1 MTRRTEIQLALLV
14 IGVIVWGYGQR
25 IEDTRLT
32 YIGLAFFVAA
42 TALRF
47 LKRRDDYWNKK
58 AYPFKTVKI
67 RVITDPT
74 ASANSCCDT
83 RATR

>member
-1 MTRRTEIQLALLV
+1 MTRRTEIQLALLA

-42 TALRF
+42 TAMRF
-47 LKRRDDYWNKK
+47 LKRRDDGS
-58 AYPFKTVKI
+58 
-67 RVITDPT
+67 DQ
-74 ASANSCCDT
+74 NSSP
-83 RATR
+83 